1 MRNRMTGKQAV
12 RRAAHSEA
20 GMVAR
25 LTMRL
30 LAQSRYRIP
39 AHGWVRSSLW
49 ALLPDRLRGNRSP
62 VYAIGMEGLGSRCLY
77 RIGTDREQAEHIFAL
92 MMEYTVVPCALRDT
106 LEELV
111 EDFPYGGSE
120 S

>member
-12 RRAAHSEA
+12 RGAAHSETGA
-20 GMVAR
+20 FPR

-30 LAQSRYRIP
+30 LARSYYRIP
-39 AHGWVRSSLW
+39 AHGWVSGSLW
-49 ALLPDRLRGNRSP
+49 ALLPDGRRGNHPP

-92 MMEYTVVPCALRDT
+92 LMEYTVVPCALRDT

-111 EDFPYGGSE
+111 EDFPYGGGKS
-120 S
+120 